1 MRSIQFKTA
10 FNFSRKNSTNFK
22 KKSGLSRNFT
32 TFSCTFYF
40 HNWKEITTCIN
51 VLCNKKNTGSQQD
64 TCNTRFQNPDHTN
77 LIINCSS
84 KNTVLWHMTQCSL
97 LPFFQ
102 SSLKPPSLSFIKT
115 KTPSSSK
122 ILVHIYQ
129 TTQCYIPQTAVF
141 NSHYYD
147 NLNLIP
153 LIHYITVLA
162 NKSDRYKLLNH
173 VLQ

>member
-1 MRSIQFKTA
+1 VRSIQFKTA
-10 FNFSRKNSTNFK
+10 FNFSGKNSINF
-22 KKSGLSRNFT
+22 KKSGLCRNFI

-40 HNWKEITTCIN
+40 HNSKEITTCIN
-51 VLCNKKNTGSQQD
+51 VLCNKENTGSQQD
-64 TCNTRFQNPDHTN
+64 TCNIWFQDPDRTN
-77 LIINCSS
+77 LITNHSS

-102 SSLKPPSLSFIKT
+102 SSLQPSSPSYIKT
-115 KTPSSSK
+115 KTSSSSK
-122 ILVHIYQ
+122 MLVHIYQ
-129 TTQCYIPQTAVF
+129 TTQRCIPQTAVF

-147 NLNLIP
+147 SLNLIP

-162 NKSDRYKLLNH
+162 SKSDRYKLLNH

>member
-1 MRSIQFKTA
+1 
-10 FNFSRKNSTNFK
+10 
-22 KKSGLSRNFT
+22 
-32 TFSCTFYF
+32 
-40 HNWKEITTCIN
+40 
-51 VLCNKKNTGSQQD
+51 
-64 TCNTRFQNPDHTN
+64 
-77 LIINCSS
+77 
-84 KNTVLWHMTQCSL
+84 MTQCSL

-102 SSLKPPSLSFIKT
+102 SSLQPPSLSFIKT

-162 NKSDRYKLLNH
+162 SKSDRYKLLNH